1 MCGAGGG
8 RGSHTEVFGGNERG
22 LDEDSKQKHSELARR
37 SNSTANGATARVV
50 WWLKQEGPRVLTQ
63 HTTVLMCDWS
73 ETWPACTVV
82 QKVLGSVPGSVQFR
96 VRRFHE
102 CSLGPEISPN
112 TLNT

>member
-1 MCGAGGG
+1 MF
-8 RGSHTEVFGGNERG
+8 SGNERG

-37 SNSTANGATARVV
+37 LNSRANGATTRVV

-63 HTTVLMCDWS
+63 QTRVLMCDWS
-73 ETWPACTVV
+73 KTWPACTVV
-82 QKVLGSVPGSVQFR
+82 QKVLGSIPGSVQFC
-96 VRRFHE
+96 VESMHRFHE